1 MCSQFNCPVLH
12 NRHVTGAFQIILV
25 VVVTFCCQQFN
36 TMYLN
41 LSLELLVLIGEKI
54 WWQKSSKFMV
64 MLLIKPP
71 DNVCFCIFVVKNSQL
86 RYCLLVVLQ
95 SREKGSGDHWKHL
108 VVRHSCLLP
117 KKNFV
122 TARKLS
128 CGKVRFLHLSVSHS
142 VHRGRGFPN
151 REPPPRQRSPWTETL
166 PGQRPP
172 KIETPC
178 TLKSGRYASNW
189 NAFLF
194 SGKIY
199 FW

>member
-41 LSLELLVLIGEKI
+41 LSLERLVLIGEKI

-86 RYCLLVVLQ
+86 RYRLLVVLQ

-122 TARKLS
+122 TASKLS

-151 REPPPRQRSPWTETL
+151 REPPQTEIPLNRDPPWTETPQDRDPL
-166 PGQRPP
+166 
-172 KIETPC
+172 
-178 TLKSGRYASNW
+178 YAKER
-189 NAFLF
+189 ALR
-194 SGKIY
+194 IQLECILV